1 MQLRSDGA
9 ITEAPAAGDDREWPD
24 DRLRRVLDGIPVPV
38 LVLDGRGR
46 TVAANAALRDLLGL
60 TGRDG
65 ASDGTIAGLEGR
77 PGRFLARTP
86 GWQRVWRIIE
96 EGPTE
101 RPRLTAVED
110 ARGDR
115 RHVEVTVAAGPDDGA
130 RTVTLHDVTP
140 VRTLRQQVSTQV
152 KVLSSARAQLRAA
165 RDEMRQAEAQF
176 AELVAEL
183 EAATEASPPRPA

>member
-1 MQLRSDGA
+1 MQLRSDDA
-9 ITEAPAAGDDREWPD
+9 ISEAPAVGDRERAG
-24 DRLRRVLDGIPVPV
+24 DRLRRALDGVPVPI

-46 TVAANAALRDLLGL
+46 TVTANTALRDLLGV
-60 TGRDG
+60 TGQDG
-65 ASDGTIAGLEGR
+65 ASDRTIAGLEGR

-115 RHVEVTVAAGPDDGA
+115 RHVEVTVAAGPDDGEQ
-130 RTVTLHDVTP
+130 TVTLHDVTP

-152 KVLSSARAQLRAA
+152 KVLSSARGQLRAA

-176 AELVAEL
+176 AELIAEL
-183 EAATEASPPRPA
+183 EAATEASPGRRA

>member
-9 ITEAPAAGDDREWPD
+9 ITEAPADGDDRELPD
-24 DRLRRVLDGIPVPV
+24 DRLRRVLDAIPVPV

-46 TVAANAALRDLLGL
+46 TVAANTALCDLLGL

-65 ASDGTIAGLEGR
+65 TTDGTVAVVEGR

-115 RHVEVTVAAGPDDGA
+115 RHVEVTVAAGPDDGE

-152 KVLSSARAQLRAA
+152 KVLSSARGQLRAA

-183 EAATEASPPRPA
+183 EAATEASPPHPA